1 MVARLA
7 NKIYRAGSQALIHLQ
22 TQPTRHGHPI
32 VARWMPSD
40 RFQNTGIEV
49 MENRTK
55 FQEKAIRR
63 FYNNRD
69 EIAVQRLQELVTDL
83 YLSEGKKRA
92 QHWKHAITHLEALK
106 VPAKQIEHLVK
117 SDKPELI
124 AQLLQNLAKK

>member
-1 MVARLA
+1 
-7 NKIYRAGSQALIHLQ
+7 
-22 TQPTRHGHPI
+22 
-32 VARWMPSD
+32 
-40 RFQNTGIEV
+40 

-63 FYNNRD
+63 FYDNRSD
-69 EIAVQRLQELVTDL
+69 IAVQRLQELITDL

-92 QHWKHAITHLEALK
+92 QHWKHAVTHLEALK

-124 AQLLQNLAKK
+124 AKLLQDLAKK

>member
-1 MVARLA
+1 
-7 NKIYRAGSQALIHLQ
+7 
-22 TQPTRHGHPI
+22 
-32 VARWMPSD
+32 
-40 RFQNTGIEV
+40 

-63 FYNNRD
+63 YYNNRD
-69 EIAVQRLQELVTDL
+69 DIAVQRLQELVTDL

-92 QHWKHAITHLEALK
+92 QHWKNAITHLEALK

-117 SDKPELI
+117 TDKPELV